1 MPDLIVESVGLHRL
15 AEIYPLIRS
24 ATRVSLERWKGFGE
38 ALLAGGGGVLAVI
51 APDDCIHGVATYRS
65 IRNLRHEQ
73 SLQIEILVAFEL
85 IPHATV
91 RRALCGA
98 IERLARDRGCDT
110 IVFTVDAQRHADSL
124 SAARLSWEVVG
135 LELETVGFVQQL

>member
-91 RRALCGA
+91 RRPQAWARVLVVAVLAAGVAAGCAGLSSGLAGVGGA
-98 IERLARDRGCDT
+98 SLTGRPCASTRGCD
-110 IVFTVDAQRHADSL
+110 SCL
-124 SAARLSWEVVG
+124 AR
-135 LELETVGFVQQL
+135 